1 VDAELPPVQGRS
13 FPPALRAAYAADRD
27 GKRGLCQGDR
37 AQHLLSDHEH
47 VELGIAAEFLA
58 SELKKPW

>member
-1 VDAELPPVQGRS
+1 MDAELPPVQRAII
-13 FPPALRAAYAADRD
+13 PPALRAAYAADRD

-47 VELGIAAEFLA
+47 VELGIAAEFLE